1 MTARRWTGKSSLSM
15 AGFTMVS
22 AVFIIVVLAL
32 LATAITV
39 VVSLQAR
46 SSALDVG
53 AAFAYQSARA
63 GLEWGVFQV
72 LRVPPPNAVN
82 PQPARP
88 ACFAATNIAMTGQ
101 LAGFT
106 SSVSCSLTD
115 VTDGANAFTVYRL
128 TANACNIPNGGV
140 CPNGGTTSAT
150 YVERQLVVT
159 VSRCT
164 NNPSC

>member
-1 MTARRWTGKSSLSM
+1 MAAAPGFRRRARRA
-15 AGFTMVS
+15 AGFSMVS
-22 AVFIIVVLAL
+22 AVFIVVVLAL

-39 VVSLQAR
+39 VVSLQQR

-53 AAFAYQSARA
+53 AARAYQSARA

-72 LRVPPPNAVN
+72 LRVPPPNAAN

-88 ACFAATNIAMTGQ
+88 ACFAATNMAMTGQ

-115 VTDGANAFTVYRL
+115 ATDGANTFTIYRL
-128 TANACNIPNGGV
+128 TANACNIPTGGA
-140 CPNGGTTSAT
+140 CPNAATTSAN

-164 NNPSC
+164 SDPSC